1 MINIKNYKTIF
12 VPKLKHD
19 GLLYYNESRD
29 ITESIIPTS
38 FKSNHASCMLE
49 TCDGNL
55 LCVWFAGSDE
65 GNADIS
71 IVRSIFDCKKG
82 QWEKAEQITFDSNRS
97 EQNPSL
103 FQHPNGEI
111 WLLYTA
117 QLARQKAKE
126 EFFNL
131 QYTSEIRR
139 KVSKDQGRTWSDY
152 DIIFERPGS
161 FCRQPIQILSNGRF
175 IFANWICFNDKSK
188 NGTDIS
194 VMQISD
200 DQGKTWHSVEVP
212 QSQGKV
218 HANIVEVDKGRLLAF
233 FRSRSADN
241 IYVSESIDYGDTWS
255 VPQRTELNNNNSS
268 ISAIKLSGNR
278 IAIAFNDIKFNDDPN
293 IILWPYERPQ
303 ITIAISEDEGKTF
316 PIKRIAEFG
325 DGFVGKDNL
334 RSNHRYEYPYLFQ
347 DKDGNIHLSYSYH
360 NRIGIKHQIFTEEWV
375 YGQPQKIE
383 GDCKLWK

>member
-1 MINIKNYKTIF
+1 M
-12 VPKLKHD
+12 PKLKHD

-139 KVSKDQGRTWSDY
+139 KISKNQGQTWSDY
-152 DIIFERPGS
+152 DVIFERPGS

-268 ISAIKLSGNR
+268 ISAVKLSGNR